1 MSAAPAVA
9 GARGRETMSE
19 SGDPST
25 EATAVR
31 VEDVERALVLA
42 REVAAATAKGGTA
55 NLRMEH
61 LQALFANGNGR
72 VAPERMQAARQAAGR
87 TAEPPLTEFPDTV
100 ELRVDRRRAA
110 LAPKGS
116 PAP

>member
-42 REVAAATAKGGTA
+42 REGAAATANGGAA
-55 NLRMEH
+55 NLRMKH
-61 LQALFANGNGR
+61 LQALFPTGGGP
-72 VAPERMQAARQAAGR
+72 VAPERIQRALEAAGL
-87 TAEPPLTEFPDTV
+87 TVEPRLTESPDSV
-100 ELRVDRRRAA
+100 ALR
-110 LAPKGS
+110 
-116 PAP
+116 